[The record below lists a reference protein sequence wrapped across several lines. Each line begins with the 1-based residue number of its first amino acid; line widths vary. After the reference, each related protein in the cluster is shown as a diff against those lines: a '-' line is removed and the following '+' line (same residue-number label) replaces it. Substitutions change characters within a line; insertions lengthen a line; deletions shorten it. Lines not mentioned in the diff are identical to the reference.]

1 MASVITHFEVY
12 VDDLD
17 RAKNFYKNVFGWA
30 YQDMGADFNDYVVV
44 YPGGEVTEGPAK
56 LGINGGMMK
65 RSGPAPSDD
74 KASPNAYVCMVT
86 IDDIASS
93 LELVKQHGGR
103 IDMDIMDVPTVGKIA
118 YIRDTE
124 MNLVGVLQPAP
135 EGM

>member
-1 MASVITHFEVY
+1 
-12 VDDLD
+12 
-17 RAKNFYKNVFGWA
+17 
-30 YQDMGADFNDYVVV
+30 
-44 YPGGEVTEGPAK
+44 
-56 LGINGGMMK
+56 
-65 RSGPAPSDD
+65 
-74 KASPNAYVCMVT
+74 MVT

-103 IDMDIMDVPTVGKIA
+103 IDMDIMDVPTVGKIS